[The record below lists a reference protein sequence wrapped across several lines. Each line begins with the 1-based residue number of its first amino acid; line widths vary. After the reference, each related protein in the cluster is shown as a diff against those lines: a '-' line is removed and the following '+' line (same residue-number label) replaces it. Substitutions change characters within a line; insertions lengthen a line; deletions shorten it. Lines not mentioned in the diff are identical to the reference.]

1 MKKPDEGKRPGLTA
15 KFSEIFKPVKS
26 HLSQISVCLI
36 FCIVIFF
43 SYNNMIKNN
52 SDYSSFS
59 EEYSEDEKT
68 ETTNK
73 ITVYVTGEVVNPG
86 LYELDENSRAADAI
100 ELAGGMTE
108 SADPEG
114 VNIAKILND
123 GDQVKVPALKVS
135 AAKSATKSSS
145 SAKSATKSSSSA
157 KSSASKSSAAPS
169 QNQTAPSLV
178 NLNSGDTA
186 AYMTVKGITPEIAAN
201 MLAHYNEYGGF
212 ESVDELQFVKGID
225 LALYNK
231 IKDYFTV

>member
-1 MKKPDEGKRPGLTA
+1 MKKPDEGKRPDLKA

-43 SYNNMIKNN
+43 SYNNTIKNN

-135 AAKSATKSSS
+135 AAKSSY
-145 SAKSATKSSSSA
+145 KSSSSA
-157 KSSASKSSAAPS
+157 KSSAAKSSAAPS

-178 NLNSGDTA
+178 NLNSGNTA

>member
-43 SYNNMIKNN
+43 SYNNTIKNN

-145 SAKSATKSSSSA
+145 SAKS
-157 KSSASKSSAAPS
+157 SASKSSAAPS

>member
-36 FCIVIFF
+36 ICIVFFF

-135 AAKSATKSSS
+135 AAKSSY
-145 SAKSATKSSSSA
+145 KSSSSA
-157 KSSASKSSAAPS
+157 KSSAAKSSAAPS

-178 NLNSGDTA
+178 NLNSGNTA

>member
-15 KFSEIFKPVKS
+15 KFSEFFKPVKS

-135 AAKSATKSSS
+135 AAKSSY
-145 SAKSATKSSSSA
+145 KSSSSA
-157 KSSASKSSAAPS
+157 KSSAAKSSAAPS

-178 NLNSGDTA
+178 NLNSGNTA

>member
-43 SYNNMIKNN
+43 SYNNKIKNN

-135 AAKSATKSSS
+135 AAKSSY
-145 SAKSATKSSSSA
+145 KSSSSA
-157 KSSASKSSAAPS
+157 KSSAAKSSAAPS

-178 NLNSGDTA
+178 NLNSGNTA

>member
-135 AAKSATKSSS
+135 AAKSSY
-145 SAKSATKSSSSA
+145 KSSSSA
-157 KSSASKSSAAPS
+157 KSSAAKSSAAPS

-178 NLNSGDTA
+178 NLNSGNTA

>member
-43 SYNNMIKNN
+43 SCNNTIKNN

-135 AAKSATKSSS
+135 AAKSSY
-145 SAKSATKSSSSA
+145 KSSSSA
-157 KSSASKSSAAPS
+157 KSSAAKSSAAPS

-178 NLNSGDTA
+178 NLNSGNTA

>member
-36 FCIVIFF
+36 FCIVFFF

-135 AAKSATKSSS
+135 AAKSSY
-145 SAKSATKSSSSA
+145 KSSSSA
-157 KSSASKSSAAPS
+157 KSSAAKSSAAPS

-178 NLNSGDTA
+178 NLNSGNTA

>member
-135 AAKSATKSSS
+135 AT
-145 SAKSATKSSSSA
+145 KSATKSSSSA
-157 KSSASKSSAAPS
+157 KSSAAKSSAAKS
-169 QNQTAPSLV
+169 SAASSENQATPSLV
-178 NLNSGDTA
+178 NLNSGNTA

>member
-145 SAKSATKSSSSA
+145 SAKS
-157 KSSASKSSAAPS
+157 SASKSSAAPS